1 MNGID
6 QKLETAR
13 QELLDLGL
21 RNKLINY
28 KLLKTRGVEVV
39 DELPKQVYKMLVENE
54 RQMSFLPA
62 PDLEEEEN
70 ENEEQVLLFEQP
82 EEEEQTGSVA
92 ARHTDNKLQ
101 TDHISAQLQ
110 RRLLNTYYTARTH
123 IEEQGV
129 NVLFLALGLVEWY
142 ESDNSELKRQ
152 APLILIPVSLE
163 RPSVQSRFYLKYT
176 GDDVGGNLSL
186 QAKFASD
193 EVGIDLPL
201 PGDQDIDVQGYFS
214 KVAAAIE
221 DKPRWSVDTSAIVLG
236 FFSFAKFLMYNDL
249 DSSTWP
255 SDSSPSQHH
264 ILEALMESGFGSS
277 ESTIGDD
284 EHIDQYVDLEKVYQV
299 VDADSSQTVAILD
312 VNKGKNLVIQGPPG
326 TGKSQTITNLIAEAI
341 GNGKKILFV
350 AEKMAALEVVKRNL
364 DKIGLGDACLELHSH
379 KSNKKAVLDE
389 LRRIT
394 QLGKPH
400 LLHNGQDL
408 EVLKKNRDRLNRY
421 CEAVNTPIGESQVTP
436 YYAFGILLNLKRH
449 FQDISLPDYDDSR
462 LSQFSGSQFQQNLA
476 YIEELQALLSRIG
489 IPSEHLFWGCKC
501 KVFLPDDQSQFKNAS
516 QRSLDLI
523 NDLIASIHSLSNE
536 LAIAIPAD
544 KTELEVLLTAAHR
557 VDNAPDLSGV
567 SIKDSDWLSQ
577 RDELQKGL
585 NAGER
590 IQTLHTEFDGRLI
603 PEAWG
608 RDVVGIRQSLST
620 YVEELKVILSRAG
633 IPEGTIQRTQDLIN
647 DIIESAQSI
656 SDELA
661 IPIPTDQKELEML
674 LAVANKANNAPD
686 LSGVAIKDSDW
697 LSQREKLQKGLKAG
711 ERVRSLHVEFDSRL
725 IPEAWDQ
732 NGVEIRIT
740 LLAYVKELKA
750 LLSHAGMLEDTIQ
763 RTQDLISDIT
773 ESVQSISDELAMS
786 FPANRNE
793 LEMLIAVA
801 NKANQAPDLSGVS
814 IKDSD
819 WLSQREK
826 LLKGLK
832 AGERIQSLHIE
843 YDSKLIPEAWG
854 QDVISMRKILAV
866 YGPKWWR
873 FLSGEYRSAKNELV
887 GFCKRGLPNQLNGQ
901 LELIDAVLETKRLE
915 PDVLEVKDVASRLFG
930 GLWKAENSDWNRLQ
944 EIAHYLGEVYNDVE
958 GNRLLSEII
967 DYLALNKDSE
977 SLKEKVNR
985 TESLVKGYEAEY
997 GSRWWEFL
1005 SKKNRRNNA
1014 QLAGLCKE
1022 GLPKTLDEQIEIANA
1037 IWEANQLNPEAVEV
1051 EDVAKKLF
1059 GGLWKA
1065 ESSDWKRLQEISHYL
1080 GEVYSEVEGSRLLRE
1095 IINYLALNKDSE
1107 SLKEKVSGAESLV
1120 KYYEAEYGSRWWS
1133 FLSEK
1138 NRRNNTELA
1147 GLCKQGL
1154 PQTLGEQIEIV
1165 DAIWEINQLKS
1176 VVIEVDGPF
1185 NRLFGDHWKAENPDW
1200 NRLRTIS
1207 HYLSEL
1213 HRDVGGNDLVEN
1225 ILDFLVSNN
1234 DYGNLTQEVIRAES
1248 LVQDCEIAANRAIE
1262 IIQIDKTEHFGND
1275 EIYITQS
1282 YESQRQMCQSWIS
1295 NIESIQD
1302 MVSYNHHRENL
1313 KNNGLNG
1320 IIEISNGWSE
1330 AGMHL
1335 TNFFKYNWYNS
1346 LITRAINERT
1356 DLARFDCA
1364 THQTVID
1371 KFRELDE
1378 VTLRHN
1384 RGQLASKHWEYIP
1397 KQNSG
1402 SGQLGILQHEF
1413 EKKRRHLPIR
1423 QLINHTGN
1431 VIQAIKPVFM
1441 MSPLSIATFL
1451 PPESASFDIVVF
1463 DEASQVKPVD
1473 AFGAILRAS
1482 QAVVVGDSKQLP
1494 PTNFFNVIAET
1505 DGEDD
1510 EDLGINTADMES
1522 ILGLF
1527 CAQDAPQRMLRWHY
1541 RSRHE
1546 SLIAVSNYEFYDN
1559 KLQLFPSPDAA
1570 KVEVGL
1576 IYHLLSDSAY
1586 EPGKNARNPKEAMAV
1601 AKAVMKHA
1609 RENPEQTLGV
1619 ATFSMSQMQ
1628 EVQDQLEILRRQNP
1642 DCEIYFSKHS
1652 DEPFFV
1658 KNLENVQGDE
1668 RDVIFIS
1675 VGYGRT
1681 ADGRLSMNFGPLNQ
1695 EGGERRLNV
1704 LITRAKRRCEVFT
1717 NLTGDDIDLGK
1728 TKARGV
1734 VALKRYLNFAQTGE
1748 LDIAV
1753 PTGKGADSP
1762 FEEAVADALR
1772 DAGYR
1777 IEHQVGVGGFFIDLA
1792 VVDEQRP
1799 GRYMLGIECDG
1810 ASYHSA
1816 RSARD
1821 RDRLRQQVL
1830 EGMGWQIH
1838 RIWSTDWFKRPESE
1852 LRRAVEA
1859 IEKAKVQIAPVPPIN
1874 HDIGGFTIE
1883 RSDHIPPDE
1892 GVESEKY
1899 QMSDLEIDL
1908 GDYDL
1913 HEVPRSTLTDWIE
1926 EIVQIEWP
1934 IHFDDL
1940 INRIREA
1947 AGLGRAGVRIR
1958 SALDAAVISATRT
1971 KNVRKKRQFLWVKNQ
1986 EEPTVRDRS
1995 DLPVSSR
2002 KLEFVSP
2009 EEIEAAV
2016 KTVIENAMGMS
2027 ASDIPQASCKL
2038 FGFKA
2043 VSEEMRQMISR
2054 IVNSMVHKGKLVQ
2067 QGDFLVVA
2075 D

>member
-6 QKLETAR
+6 QKLEAAR

-28 KLLKTRGVEVV
+28 QLLKTRGVEVV
-39 DELPKQVYKMLVENE
+39 DELPKQVYKVLVESE

-62 PDLEEEEN
+62 PDPEEEGE
-70 ENEEQVLLFEQP
+70 ENEEQDLLFEQP
-82 EEEEQTGSVA
+82 EEEQTGSVA
-92 ARHTDNKLQ
+92 LKHKDNKLQ
-101 TDHISAQLQ
+101 TAHISAQLQ

-142 ESDNSELKRQ
+142 ESDNSELKRR

-163 RPSVQSRFYLKYT
+163 RPSVKSRFYLKYT

-201 PGDQDIDVQGYFS
+201 PGDQDIDVQAYFS
-214 KVAAAIE
+214 KVAVAIE

-249 DSSTWP
+249 DSGTWP
-255 SDSSPSQHH
+255 SDSPPSQHR
-264 ILEALMESGFGSS
+264 ILEALMESGFGSA
-277 ESTIGDD
+277 ESAIGDD
-284 EHIDQYVDLEKVYQV
+284 EHIDQYVDLEKVHQV
-299 VDADSSQTVAILD
+299 VDADSSQTLAILD
-312 VNKGKNLVIQGPPG
+312 VNNGKNLVIQGPPG

-400 LLHNGQDL
+400 LLHNGQNL

-436 YYAFGILLNLKRH
+436 YYAFGRLLNLKRR
-449 FQDISLPDYDDSR
+449 FQDIRLPDYDDSR
-462 LSQFSGSQFQQNLA
+462 LSQFSGVQFQQNLA

-489 IPSEHLFWGCKC
+489 IPLEHLFWGCKC
-501 KVFLPDDQSQFKNAS
+501 KVFLPNDQSQFKNAC
-516 QRSLDLI
+516 QKSLDLV

-536 LAIAIPAD
+536 LAIAIPAN
-544 KTELEVLLTAAHR
+544 KTELGIVLTEAHR
-557 VDNAPDLSGV
+557 VDSAPDLTGV
-567 SIKDSDWLSQ
+567 TIKDSDWLSQ
-577 RDELQKGL
+577 RDELLKGL
-585 NAGER
+585 KAGER
-590 IQTLHTEFDGRLI
+590 IQTLHTDFDSRLT
-603 PEAWG
+603 PEAWE
-608 RDVVGIRQSLST
+608 RDVVEIRLSLST

-633 IPEGTIQRTQDLIN
+633 IPEDIIQRTQDLIN
-647 DIIESAQSI
+647 DIIESAQSV

-661 IPIPTDQKELEML
+661 IPIPTNQKELEML
-674 LAVANKANNAPD
+674 LAVANKANKAPD
-686 LSGVAIKDSDW
+686 LSEVTIKDSDW
-697 LSQREKLQKGLKAG
+697 LSQRETLQKGLKAG
-711 ERVRSLHVEFDSRL
+711 ERIQSLHVEFDSRL
-725 IPEAWDQ
+725 TPEAWDQ
-732 NGVEIRIT
+732 SVVEIRIT

-750 LLSHAGMLEDTIQ
+750 LLSHTGMPEDTIQ

-773 ESVQSISDELAMS
+773 ESAKSISDELAMS

-793 LEMLIAVA
+793 LGMLLAVA
-801 NKANQAPDLSGVS
+801 NKANQAPDLSGIS

-843 YDSKLIPEAWG
+843 FDSKLTPEAWG
-854 QDVISMRKILAV
+854 QDMISMRKTLAA

-873 FLSGEYRSAKNELV
+873 FLSGEFRSAKNELA

-901 LELIDAVLETKRLE
+901 LELIDAVLEAKRLE
-915 PDVLEVKDVASRLFG
+915 SDVLTIKDIASRLFG

-944 EIAHYLGEVYNDVE
+944 EIAHYLGGVYSDVE
-958 GNRLLSEII
+958 GNRLLPEII
-967 DYLALNKDSE
+967 DYLVLNKDSE

-985 TESLVKGYEAEY
+985 TESLIKGYEAEY

-1005 SKKNRRNNA
+1005 S
-1014 QLAGLCKE
+1014 
-1022 GLPKTLDEQIEIANA
+1022 
-1037 IWEANQLNPEAVEV
+1037 
-1051 EDVAKKLF
+1051 
-1059 GGLWKA
+1059 
-1065 ESSDWKRLQEISHYL
+1065 
-1080 GEVYSEVEGSRLLRE
+1080 
-1095 IINYLALNKDSE
+1095 
-1107 SLKEKVSGAESLV
+1107 EKI
-1120 KYYEAEYGSRWWS
+1120 
-1133 FLSEK
+1133 
-1138 NRRNNTELA
+1138 RRNNTELA

-1154 PQTLGEQIEIV
+1154 PKTLGEQIEIV

-1176 VVIEVDGPF
+1176 VVMEVDGLF
-1185 NRLFGDHWKAENPDW
+1185 NRLFGDHWKTENPDW
-1200 NRLRTIS
+1200 SRLRVIS

-1225 ILDFLVSNN
+1225 ILDFLVGKNN
-1234 DYGNLTQEVIRAES
+1234 YETLTQEVIRAES
-1248 LVQDCEIAANRAIE
+1248 LVQDYEIAANRAIE
-1262 IIQIDKTEHFGND
+1262 IIQIDKTERFGND

-1335 TNFFKYNWYNS
+1335 TDFFKYNWYNS

-1397 KQNSG
+1397 MQNSG

-1451 PPESASFDIVVF
+1451 PPESANFDIVVF

-1494 PTNFFNVIAET
+1494 PTNFFNVIAEA

-1586 EPGKNARNPKEAMAV
+1586 EPGKNARNPKEALAV

-1609 RENPEQTLGV
+1609 RENPERTLGV
-1619 ATFSMSQMQ
+1619 VTFSMSQMQ

-1642 DCEIYFSKHS
+1642 DCEVYFSKHP

-1734 VALKRYLNFAQTGE
+1734 RALKRYLSFAQTGE

-1753 PTGKGADSP
+1753 PTGRAADSP

-1792 VVDEQRP
+1792 VIDEQRP

-1859 IEKAKVQIAPVPPIN
+1859 IEKAKVQVATVPPIN

-1883 RSDHIPPDE
+1883 RSDHIPLSE
-1892 GVESEKY
+1892 EVVTEKY
-1899 QMSDLEIDL
+1899 QMFDMEFDL
-1908 GDYDL
+1908 GDYEL
-1913 HEVPRSTLTDWIE
+1913 HEVPRTTLAVWVE
-1926 EIVQIEWP
+1926 EVVQVEWP
-1934 IHFDDL
+1934 IHFEDL
-1940 INRIREA
+1940 EKRIREA
-1947 AGLGRAGVRIR
+1947 SGLGRTGPRIR
-1958 SALDAAVISATRT
+1958 SAIEAAITSATRS
-1971 KNVRKKRQFLWVKNQ
+1971 KNVQKKRQFLWVKNQ

-1995 DLPVSSR
+1995 GLPTFSR
-2002 KLEFVSP
+2002 KLEFVAP
-2009 EEIEAAV
+2009 EEIEAAIKKV
-2016 KTVIENAMGMS
+2016 VEHAMGMS

-2043 VSEEMRQMISR
+2043 VSEEMRQVISR
-2054 IVNSMVHKGKLVQ
+2054 IVNSMVRKGKLVQ
-2067 QGDFLVVA
+2067 QGDFLIVSA
-2075 D
+2075 